1 MVWKLAIVIVVS
13 YCIGNISFAR
23 ILSRFSKQDITQ
35 KGSGNPGSMNM
46 LRSFGFKLGLLTLV
60 LDALKGVSG
69 ALLGLWLLQKAG
81 TSEAMGYIGMY
92 TGGLSAVLGHIY
104 PVFYRF
110 KGGKG
115 VATTLGLFLVA
126 NPLWTGIAFVACFV
140 YLLFFE
146 YGSVAS
152 FILLTTLTVVEGLKH
167 STTLAISLML
177 FAIFFVTWFAH
188 RQNIVRLLVGKE
200 SKVNFKKALQKL
212 QRGEQTKQEYK
223 HELKQ
228 EKIITK
234 QKNIG

>member
-1 MVWKLAIVIVVS
+1 MVWKLAIVVVLS
-13 YCIGNISFAR
+13 YLIGNISFAR

-60 LDALKGVSG
+60 LDAFKGAIG
-69 ALLGLWLLQKAG
+69 ALIGLFLMQEFG
-81 TSEAMGYIGMY
+81 TAEPMGYIGMY

-104 PVFYRF
+104 PVFYKF

-126 NPLWTGIAFVACFV
+126 NPLWTAIAFVFCFF

-167 STTLAISLML
+167 SNTLAISLML

-200 SKVNFKKALQKL
+200 TKVNFKKALKKL
-212 QRGEQTKQEYK
+212 QRGEQSKQQY
-223 HELKQ
+223 KQ
-228 EKIITK
+228 EKKQQKVVAK